1 MLYSSFMF
9 EILQT
14 AEFRDWL
21 DCLRDRNARARILVR
36 IRRIELTGNI
46 GDAKSVG
53 EGVYELRLAFG
64 PGYRVYY
71 ALRGR
76 LVLLLLIGGDK
87 SSQQRDIR
95 QAKQLNDEYRDA
107 S

>member
-1 MLYSSFMF
+1 MF

-21 DCLRDRNARARILVR
+21 GSLRDRNARARILVR

-87 SSQQRDIR
+87 SSQPRDIR
-95 QAKQLNDEYRDA
+95 QAKRLNDEYKDA
-107 S
+107 P